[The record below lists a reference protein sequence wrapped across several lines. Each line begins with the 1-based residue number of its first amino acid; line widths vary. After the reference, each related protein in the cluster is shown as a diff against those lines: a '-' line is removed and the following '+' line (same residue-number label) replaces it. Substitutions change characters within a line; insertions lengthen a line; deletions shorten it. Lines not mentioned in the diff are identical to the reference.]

1 MRRRAWGGW
10 RGVAG
15 ALVAAIFA
23 VPLALMVSGSFRRP
37 GEPPPKTLEL
47 LPDRVSL
54 GSYGRAFDLVDL
66 ARHALN
72 SLLVVAVAVP
82 LTVLV
87 ASWAGFA
94 LSQLRGRVESF
105 VVALSFAA
113 LMVPTTALLVPR
125 FAIFRTLELTN
136 TFVPLIAPALIGM
149 SPFYVLVY
157 WWSFR
162 RVPQDL
168 FDAAVV
174 DGTTPFGTWRRVGL
188 PSVRGTTAAVAL
200 LAFIFS
206 WGNFLDPLIYL
217 FDADLFTLPLGL
229 KSLAQLDPANYPLLL
244 AGAVFATAPVVTA
257 FVVAQR
263 FFLHGDE
270 AKGLEWRGT

>member
-125 FAIFRTLELTN
+125 FASTSAASPSGRSGARGCRSGSPTVAT
-136 TFVPLIAPALIGM
+136 PA
-149 SPFYVLVY
+149 
-157 WWSFR
+157 R
-162 RVPQDL
+162 R
-168 FDAAVV
+168 
-174 DGTTPFGTWRRVGL
+174 
-188 PSVRGTTAAVAL
+188 S
-200 LAFIFS
+200 S
-206 WGNFLDPLIYL
+206 
-217 FDADLFTLPLGL
+217 
-229 KSLAQLDPANYPLLL
+229 S
-244 AGAVFATAPVVTA
+244 
-257 FVVAQR
+257 
-263 FFLHGDE
+263 
-270 AKGLEWRGT
+270 

>member
-1 MRRRAWGGW
+1 
-10 RGVAG
+10 
-15 ALVAAIFA
+15 
-23 VPLALMVSGSFRRP
+23 
-37 GEPPPKTLEL
+37 
-47 LPDRVSL
+47 
-54 GSYGRAFDLVDL
+54 
-66 ARHALN
+66 
-72 SLLVVAVAVP
+72 
-82 LTVLV
+82 
-87 ASWAGFA
+87 
-94 LSQLRGRVESF
+94 
-105 VVALSFAA
+105 
-113 LMVPTTALLVPR
+113 MVPTTALLVPR

-206 WGNFLDPLIYL
+206 WGNFLARSSTSSTPISSRCRS
-217 FDADLFTLPLGL
+217 G
-229 KSLAQLDPANYPLLL
+229 
-244 AGAVFATAPVVTA
+244 
-257 FVVAQR
+257 
-263 FFLHGDE
+263 
-270 AKGLEWRGT
+270 

>member
-1 MRRRAWGGW
+1 MRGL
-10 RGVAG
+10 AG
-15 ALVAAIFA
+15 AFVAAVFL
-23 VPLALMVSGSFRRP
+23 VPLALMISGSLRRA
-37 GEPPPKTLEL
+37 GAPPPRTPEL
-47 LPDRVSL
+47 VPDPVSFEN
-54 GSYGRAFDLVDL
+54 YGRALELVDL
-66 ARHALN
+66 ARHAMN
-72 SLLVVAVAVP
+72 SLLVAAVAVP

-94 LSQLRGRVESF
+94 LSQLRGRVETLVVGLSF
-105 VVALSFAA
+105 VA

-136 TFVPLIAPALIGM
+136 TYVPLIAPALIGM

-162 RVPQDL
+162 RVPREL
-168 FDAAVV
+168 FDAAAI
-174 DGTTPFGTWRRVGL
+174 DGGTPFRTWWQVGM

-200 LAFIFS
+200 LAFIFT

-217 FDADLFTLPLGL
+217 FDARLFTLPLGL
-229 KSLAQLDPANYPLLL
+229 KSLAQLDAANYPVLL
-244 AGAVFATAPVVTA
+244 AGAVFATAPVVAA

-263 FFLHGDE
+263 FFLHED
-270 AKGLEWRGT
+270 KGVAWLGH